1 MTQERS
7 RRVEEVIKEFTRR
20 QDANMAELRTVLV
33 DAGCSDER
41 LREFDAIALQVR
53 SRVVENMPGYIAS
66 IGAMIERDVTDA
78 PTH

>member
-1 MTQERS
+1 MTQDKN

-20 QDANMAELRTVLV
+20 QDADMAEVRAILV

-41 LREFDAIALQVR
+41 LRQFDAIVSRVR
-53 SRVVENMPGYIAS
+53 AKVVENMPGYVAS

-78 PTH
+78 SRH